1 MYNVEQMIPYNGI
14 LPSLA
19 DDVFLAPGARLIG
32 DVFIGSESSV
42 WFNCILRGD
51 VNYIRVGEKTNIQDG
66 TVVHVSSSGYYT
78 IIGNNVTIGH
88 NAIIHGCIVND
99 YVLIGM
105 GATIL
110 DGSVVEEM
118 SFIAAGA
125 LVTPRSVVK
134 KNELCAGNPAKCIRL
149 INDKEKQMIV
159 NTPDIYS
166 DLRKDF
172 LKK

>member
-19 DDVFLAPGARLIG
+19 DNVFLAPGAKLIG
-32 DVFIGSESSV
+32 DVFVGFESSV
-42 WFNCILRGD
+42 WFNCVLRGD
-51 VNYIRVGEKTNIQDG
+51 VNYIRIGEKTNIQDG

-78 IIGNNVTIGH
+78 LIGNNVTVGH
-88 NAIIHGCIVND
+88 NAIIHGCTIND

-105 GATIL
+105 GATVL

-125 LVTPRSVVK
+125 LVTPRSVIK
-134 KNELCAGNPAKCIRL
+134 TNELWAGNPAKCIRL
-149 INDKEKQMIV
+149 INEKEKQMIV
-159 NTPDIYS
+159 NTPDVYS
-166 DLRKDF
+166 SLRKEF